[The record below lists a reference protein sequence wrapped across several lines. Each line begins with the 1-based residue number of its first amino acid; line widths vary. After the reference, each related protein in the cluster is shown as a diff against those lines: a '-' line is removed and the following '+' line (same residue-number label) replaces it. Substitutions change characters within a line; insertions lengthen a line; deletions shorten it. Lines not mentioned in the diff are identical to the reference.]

1 MRIAI
6 VGANGRTGRQL
17 VTQALAAGHEVTAL
31 TRHPGQ
37 VPARERLAVARADV
51 TDPEALDAA
60 VGVSDYQIVEGSI
73 HGMYTARADLA
84 ACLLA
89 QLTDDRYTRQTV
101 GVLTTVGTPSL
112 ARQIW
117 REAIRKR
124 T

>member
-60 VGVSDYQIVEGSI
+60 VAGHDAVLSVLGVPYSRKPVTVYSAG
-73 HGMYTARADLA
+73 TANVIAV
-84 ACLLA
+84 
-89 QLTDDRYTRQTV
+89 QY
-101 GVLTTVGTPSL
+101 
-112 ARQIW
+112 
-117 REAIRKR
+117 
-124 T
+124 